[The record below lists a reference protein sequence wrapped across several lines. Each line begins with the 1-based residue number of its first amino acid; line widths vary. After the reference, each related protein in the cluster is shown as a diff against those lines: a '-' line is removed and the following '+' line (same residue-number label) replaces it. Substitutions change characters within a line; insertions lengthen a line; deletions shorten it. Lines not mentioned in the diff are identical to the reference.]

1 MFELNVFV
9 DALFLVT
16 SDSTGK
22 YIPLVK
28 ELISVYEEV
37 YKAKGNVEDQE
48 LIRFYVSILKSIIDG
63 EVDLTDKN
71 AIVKVILSCKTK
83 LLSPKFEDIG
93 ETLSHTFMD
102 RGEEDLPTDATLE
115 SMEKNIKTSIHF
127 VRLNMT
133 MRKNWGRISRAFT
146 YADKLRAISQCKVEL
161 EQIVDYLNETQVT
174 TVNSPKPTGSVHLT
188 DLESLEKALIK
199 SEKRSTHGVIHS
211 GLQGLNRAL
220 GTAGGLLPGESM
232 CYCALSH
239 HGKSL
244 SILSWALWATDYKT
258 NVGIEEGKKP
268 AVLFIS
274 LENEEQRIL
283 MDIFKIKYQEIE
295 GKDPSELNRDE
306 IKNWIY
312 NYFAQK
318 PIQLFIERYDTDF
331 DMEKY
336 RSLLD
341 SYESRGYQI
350 ILVCLDYMACMK
362 VKNEAMHLG
371 LLELSTDLVNEART
385 RGFAFVTGHQ
395 LNRDAEKLA
404 MVHPLPVKYYGQAH
418 LHNSSAIFQP
428 FDIMCFQHKVVVDS
442 TGHSFMTYHIGKHR
456 HVNTTPD
463 THKFFCYQFK
473 PNGLGIEDD
482 VGKEPKYIS
491 DPYTYDLADPDQVS
505 LKKEKE
511 NSDLNIDIL
520 STF

>member
-16 SDSTGK
+16 SDGSGK
-22 YIPLVK
+22 YLSLIK
-28 ELISVYEEV
+28 ELITTYDEV

-48 LIRFYVSILKSIIDG
+48 LIRFYVSILKSILNG
-63 EVDLTDKN
+63 EVDLSDKN
-71 AIVKVILSCKTK
+71 AITKVILACKTQ
-83 LLSPKFEDIG
+83 LLSPKYEGIA
-93 ETLSHTFMD
+93 ETLSNTFEN
-102 RGEEDLPTDATLE
+102 RTEEELPTESTLDI
-115 SMEKNIKTSIHF
+115 MEKNITTSIHF
-127 VRLNMT
+127 VKLNMV
-133 MRKNWGRISRAFT
+133 MRRNWGRISRAYT
-146 YADKLRAISQCKVEL
+146 HADKVRAIAQCKEEL
-161 EQIVDYLNETQVT
+161 EDIVDYLNESHISTGT
-174 TVNSPKPTGSVHLT
+174 CPKPTGMVNLI
-188 DLESLEKALIK
+188 DMDSLDKALLK
-199 SEKRSTHGVIHS
+199 AEKRSVHGVIHS

-258 NVGIEEGKKP
+258 NIGIEPGKKP

-295 GKDPSELNRDE
+295 GKDPSELSRE
-306 IKNWIY
+306 EVKNWIH
-312 NYFAQK
+312 NYFTQK
-318 PIQLFIERYDTDF
+318 QTQLFIERYDTDF
-331 DMEKY
+331 DIEKY
-336 RSLLD
+336 RMMLD

-350 ILVCLDYMACMK
+350 VLVCLDYMACMK
-362 VKNEAMHLG
+362 VKNDAMHLG
-371 LLELSTDLVNEART
+371 LLELATDLVNEART

-404 MVHPLPVKYYGQAH
+404 MTHPLPVKYYGQAH

-428 FDIMCFQHKVVVDS
+428 FDVMCFQHKVVVDS

-463 THKFFCYQFK
+463 AHKFFCYQFK

-482 VGKEPKYIS
+482 VGKEPKYVS

-505 LKKEKE
+505 LKKEQE
-511 NSDLNIDIL
+511 RSDLNIDIL